1 MNDPHVV
8 RLKYKLVTGDSVSYN
23 SPPPVVF
30 NDPGFDLKLENGI
43 LTVDIK
49 EHHATVG
56 SALERLRPTLRAWE
70 IQAGL
75 FDGRDALKFEF
86 DESEVVDRNPPP
98 PGSAITGHLAAVL
111 EPLRVSASATT
122 HVVRSQYPNPPTS
135 FRASP
140 LVELL
145 WNRLQ
150 QHLDG
155 KDLLTTMGYACLSAI
170 QSQALGRSKASSQ
183 YNIDIA
189 VLQKLGE
196 LTSEVGDELSARKFD
211 ATSTKRPHTPAEQA
225 WILEVVKLL
234 ITRVGEYEFDPAAP
248 LKLIILGDLPKV

>member
-1 MNDPHVV
+1 
-8 RLKYKLVTGDSVSYN
+8 
-23 SPPPVVF
+23 VVF
-30 NDPGFDLKLENGI
+30 SNPGFDLKLENGV
-43 LTVDIK
+43 LTVEMK

-56 SALERLRPTLRAWE
+56 SAIDRIRPTLRAWE

-86 DESEVVDRNPPP
+86 DGSEVVDRNPPP
-98 PGSAITGHLAAVL
+98 PGSGIGLAVGVAEVLAISDSLKLQVG
-111 EPLRVSASATT
+111 R
-122 HVVRSQYPNPPTS
+122 RQYPNPPTS
-135 FRASP
+135 FKASP

-189 VLQKLGE
+189 VLGKLGE

-234 ITRVGEYEFDPAAP
+234 IKRVGEYEFDPAAP
-248 LKLIILGDLPKV
+248 LKLITLGDLPNV

>member
-30 NDPGFDLKLENGI
+30 SDPGFDLKLENGV
-43 LTVDIK
+43 LTVEMK

-56 SALERLRPTLRAWE
+56 SAIVRIRPTLRAWE

-86 DESEVVDRNPPP
+86 DGSEVVDRNPPP
-98 PGSAITGHLAAVL
+98 PGSGIGLAVGVSEVLAV
-111 EPLRVSASATT
+111 SDSQKAQ
-122 HVVRSQYPNPPTS
+122 VVRNQYPNPPTS
-135 FRASP
+135 FKASP

-145 WNRLQ
+145 WSRLE

-155 KDLLTTMGYACLSAI
+155 KDLLTSMGFACLTLI
-170 QSQALGRSKASSQ
+170 QAEAGDRGKASVKYQ
-183 YNIDIA
+183 IHPD
-189 VLQKLGE
+189 VLNKLGK
-196 LTSEVGDELSARKFD
+196 LTSDVGDGLSARKFEV
-211 ATSTKRPHTPAEQA
+211 TSTKRPHTPAEQD
-225 WILEVVKLL
+225 WILKAVKLM
-234 ITRVGEYEFDPAAP
+234 IARVGEYEFNPAAP
-248 LKLIILGDLPKV
+248 LKQITLADLPKV